1 MACVGAARSYLEKM
15 LGTIAGMKVL
25 LLDQATTGI
34 VSVVQSQTDILAHEV
49 FLVDRLDARREM
61 MRHMKAVVFV
71 RPTAENIMNL
81 RKELEDPKYGEY
93 HVYFSN
99 AVRQSFLEELAE
111 ADEFEV
117 VRSVQEY
124 FADFIAL
131 NEDVFVFDEPSR
143 YRAGDSD
150 VTMDVAVKDRCIDG
164 IVSLLLSLKIAR
176 PTLRYTAASSTS
188 RRLAEMV
195 SARITG
201 EAAALFE
208 FRKSAGAEGGTT
220 LLFLDRRDDP
230 LTPLLAQ
237 WTYQAMVHELFGITN
252 NRVHLPNAKPDHRE
266 VVLDSQQ
273 DEFFRDN
280 MYCNFGDLGENMK
293 ALVEDFGQKTRTAQ
307 NIQTIDDMKRVV
319 ANFPEF
325 RAMGTNV
332 EKHVA
337 TVGEL
342 SRVVSEK
349 NLMKISELEQDLA
362 CSAEKMAVA
371 FKSLSEVV
379 KDPRTRPA
387 EQLRLALLF
396 VLRYESDLQDHDGAD
411 TLDSLKDLLL
421 GHGCEAHEI
430 GLLRRV
436 RDFAGVRRRTTGLYA
451 GGAKSAGGGTAGS
464 KLMGGVSLV
473 GGAIKKSIQEG
484 LVGVENVYTR
494 HTPLLESTLEALFS
508 RQGQGLPTATHPVLS
523 TQGGSRGG
531 DTAAPRCHE
540 AVVFIVGGAT
550 YAEAMVVARWNS
562 KHSPSSSTFGEGS
575 KRVVLGSNEMVNS
588 GMFLRDMA
596 TAR

>member
-1 MACVGAARSYLEKM
+1 MGASRAYLESI
-15 LGTIAGMKVL
+15 LSAIPGMKVL
-25 LLDQATTGI
+25 LLDHATTGI

-49 FLVDRLDARREM
+49 FLVDRLEARREV
-61 MRHMKAVVFV
+61 MRHMKALVFI

-99 AVRQSFLEELAE
+99 VVRQSFLEELAE

-117 VRSVQEY
+117 VRSVHEY
-124 FADFIAL
+124 FADYIAL
-131 NEDVFVFDEPSR
+131 NDDVFVFDEPSR

-195 SARITG
+195 NARITG
-201 EAAALFE
+201 EAAPLFE
-208 FRKSAGAEGGTT
+208 FRKSSGAEGGAT

-237 WTYQAMVHELFGITN
+237 WTYQAMVHELFGLTN
-252 NRVHLPNAKPDHRE
+252 NRVQLPNAKPDQRE

-273 DEFFRDN
+273 DQFFRDN

-293 ALVEDFGQKTRTAQ
+293 TLVEEFGKKSRTAQ

-325 RAMGTNV
+325 RAMGSNV

-342 SRVVSEK
+342 SRVVTEK
-349 NLMKISELEQDLA
+349 NLMKISAFEQDLA
-362 CSAEKMAVA
+362 CSADKMAVA
-371 FKSLSEVV
+371 FKALTEIV

-396 VLRYESDLQDHDGAD
+396 VLRYESELEHHDGAD
-411 TLDSLKDLLL
+411 SLDSLKDLLL
-421 GHGCEAHEI
+421 ANGCEAHEI

-436 RDFAGVRRRTTGLYA
+436 RDFAGARKRTAGLYA
-451 GGAKSAGGGTAGS
+451 GGAKSAAGVCACVRARARVCVC
-464 KLMGGVSLV
+464 GVV
-473 GGAIKKSIQEG
+473 WC
-484 LVGVENVYTR
+484 GV
-494 HTPLLESTLEALFS
+494 
-508 RQGQGLPTATHPVLS
+508 
-523 TQGGSRGG
+523 
-531 DTAAPRCHE
+531 
-540 AVVFIVGGAT
+540 
-550 YAEAMVVARWNS
+550 
-562 KHSPSSSTFGEGS
+562 
-575 KRVVLGSNEMVNS
+575 
-588 GMFLRDMA
+588 
-596 TAR
+596 

>member
-1 MACVGAARSYLEKM
+1 MACVGASRAYLESI
-15 LGTIAGMKVL
+15 LSAIPGMKVL

-34 VSVVQSQTDILAHEV
+34 VSVVQSQTEILAHEV
-49 FLVDRLDARREM
+49 FLVDRLEARREV
-61 MRHMKAVVFV
+61 MRHMKALVFI

-117 VRSVQEY
+117 VRSVSEH
-124 FADFIAL
+124 FADYIAL
-131 NEDVFVFDEPSR
+131 NDDVFVFDEPSR
-143 YRAGDSD
+143 YRAGGDSD

-195 SARITG
+195 NARITG

-208 FRKSAGAEGGTT
+208 FRKSSGAEGGAT

-237 WTYQAMVHELFGITN
+237 WTYQAMVHELFGLSN
-252 NRVHLPNAKPDHRE
+252 NRVTLPNAKAEQRD

-273 DEFFRDN
+273 DQFFREN

-293 ALVEDFGQKTRTAQ
+293 ALVEDFGKKSRTAQ
-307 NIQTIDDMKRVV
+307 DIQTIDDMKRVV

-325 RAMGTNV
+325 RAMGSNV

-342 SRVVSEK
+342 SRVVTEK
-349 NLMKISELEQDLA
+349 NLMKISAFEQDLA
-362 CSAEKMAVA
+362 CSADKMALA
-371 FKSLSEVV
+371 FKALAEIV

-396 VLRYESDLQDHDGAD
+396 VLRYESELEQSDGAD
-411 TLDSLKDLLL
+411 TLDTLKDLLL

-436 RDFAGVRRRTTGLYA
+436 RDFAGTRKRTAGLY
-451 GGAKSAGGGTAGS
+451 GGGVKSAAGVCVRARACV
-464 KLMGGVSLV
+464 LCVCVCVCVCVSRISLAHSFPSV
-473 GGAIKKSIQEG
+473 CGEQVDLSSPRAC
-484 LVGVENVYTR
+484 
-494 HTPLLESTLEALFS
+494 PLWA
-508 RQGQGLPTATHPVLS
+508 
-523 TQGGSRGG
+523 
-531 DTAAPRCHE
+531 
-540 AVVFIVGGAT
+540 
-550 YAEAMVVARWNS
+550 
-562 KHSPSSSTFGEGS
+562 
-575 KRVVLGSNEMVNS
+575 KR
-588 GMFLRDMA
+588 
-596 TAR
+596 